1 MPLTDAWI
9 RAAKPR
15 DKVYKQA
22 DAGGLYIEIT
32 TVGKKAWRLAYRYA
46 GKQKTLSLGGYPLIG
61 LAEARQQRD
70 EAKKLLLKGIDPA
83 EARRAQAANAE
94 NSFETIARAWH
105 AWKGKSLNSARYH
118 GQIMDRLEADVF
130 PEIGARAIDQIE
142 PPMVLAMLRKI
153 EDRGALTMAARVREH
168 CSEVFRYALFDAK
181 CTRDPCADLKGGLQ
195 PPPPVRHHRVV
206 RFGELS
212 KLLRDID
219 GYHEIGEKVTR
230 LGLQLAMLT
239 LVRTGELIKG
249 EWPQIEAL
257 DSERPLWIIPDS
269 TMKMKGRD
277 GHIVPLSRQAVS
289 RFRELREITGRG
301 TLMFPGE
308 KRGQH
313 ISNNTLLFAL
323 YRMGYRSRQTTH
335 GFRRIA
341 STLLNEA
348 KHFRSDVIEKQLA
361 HEEKRKTRRAYNAA
375 EYLAERI
382 PMLQWWADYLDA
394 LKMGAPM
401 PPCPEAITLPFLGAV
416 R

>member
-22 DAGGLYIEIT
+22 DAGGLYIEVT
-32 TVGKKAWRLAYRYA
+32 TVGNKAWRLAYRYA
-46 GKQKTLSLGGYPLIG
+46 GKQKTLSLGSYPLIG
-61 LAEARQQRD
+61 LAEARQERD
-70 EAKKLLLKGIDPA
+70 AAKKLLLKGIDPA
-83 EARRAQAANAE
+83 EARRTQAVEAE
-94 NSFETIARAWH
+94 NSFEAVARAWH
-105 AWKGKSLNSARYH
+105 QWKSKSLTSSRYKQ
-118 GQIMDRLEADVF
+118 QIMDRLEANVF

-153 EDRGALTMAARVREH
+153 EERGAVTMAARVREH
-168 CSEVFRYALFDAK
+168 CSEIFRYALFESK
-181 CTRDPCADLKGGLQ
+181 CARDPCADLRGGLL
-195 PPPPVRHHRVV
+195 PPPPVKHHRVV
-206 RFGELS
+206 RFDELPR
-212 KLLRDID
+212 LLRDID
-219 GYHEIGEKVTR
+219 AYHDIGDDTTR
-230 LGLQLAMLT
+230 IGLQLAMLT

-249 EWPQIEAL
+249 EWTQVQGL
-257 DSERPLWIIPDS
+257 DGERPLWVIPDPQ
-269 TMKMKGRD
+269 MKMKGRD
-277 GHIVPLSRQAVS
+277 GHIVPLSRQAAA

-301 TLMFPGE
+301 GLMFPGE
-308 KRGQH
+308 KPGRH

-348 KHFRSDVIEKQLA
+348 KYFRPDVIEKQLA
-361 HEEKRKTRRAYNAA
+361 HEEKNKSRRAYNAA
-375 EYLAERI
+375 EYLDERI

-394 LKMGAPM
+394 MKAGAPK
-401 PPCPEAITLPFLGAV
+401 PPCPDALTQPFLAAV